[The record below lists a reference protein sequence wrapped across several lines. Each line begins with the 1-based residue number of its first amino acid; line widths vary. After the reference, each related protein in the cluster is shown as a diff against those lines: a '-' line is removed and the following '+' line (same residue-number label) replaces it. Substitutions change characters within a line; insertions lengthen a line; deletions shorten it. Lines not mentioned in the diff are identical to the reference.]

1 MNSITQKS
9 IRAGLL
15 TATLIAGFATV
26 GTAGELPQVHVN
38 YADLNVDS
46 PAGAA
51 VLYQRIRR
59 AADQVC
65 STVDVRNLAGYAAT
79 EACKSRAI
87 AEAVATVQNPSLTK
101 VFELK
106 TGVTPAT
113 RLASI
118 R

>member
-9 IRAGLL
+9 IRAGLFSAVL
-15 TATLIAGFATV
+15 VAGFATV
-26 GTAGELPQVHVN
+26 GTAADLPQVHVN

-46 PAGAA
+46 AAGAA

-65 STVDVRNLAGYAAT
+65 PSVDVRDLGNYAVAK
-79 EACKSRAI
+79 ACKAHAI
-87 AEAVATVQNPSLTK
+87 AEAVAAVQNPSLTK
-101 VFELK
+101 VYELK